1 MYPPVFIRAFTLG
14 RGIKSVFKRNE
25 NYDVHRKISWMINY
39 SLFYNKYTL
48 FYTTKKTAFCL
59 KKVCFIL
66 SNECFHYKP
75 RDGGGGGGL
84 NIKMPSHQHSV
95 SYDKGKRLPYIHYEI
110 PYTWKGP
117 YIETGSWYILS
128 SRQYPQY
135 HSQSWESTAY
145 VDFNF
150 NFKNVYLTK

>member
-59 KKVCFIL
+59 KRCVLYYQMNVFIINL
-66 SNECFHYKP
+66 
-75 RDGGGGGGL
+75 GTGGGGGL
-84 NIKMPSHQHSV
+84 KYKDAIAP
-95 SYDKGKRLPYIHYEI
+95 
-110 PYTWKGP
+110 
-117 YIETGSWYILS
+117 
-128 SRQYPQY
+128 
-135 HSQSWESTAY
+135 A
-145 VDFNF
+145 
-150 NFKNVYLTK
+150 